1 MNGASPLLDPLLVTG
16 GTGGLGRPTVEQLRA
31 AGRKVRVLSR
41 TEGPGHVLGNLDTGA
56 GLDTALDGA
65 KVVLHLATNRKN
77 DTAATAA
84 LLDAALKNGVEHVVY
99 ISIVGVDKIPLAYY
113 SSKLECERLIESSGI
128 PHTTLRATQFHNFVS
143 DFLVPQRRL
152 PFLVAPA
159 IPVQPIAIEEVA
171 ARLIE
176 LSEGAPLG
184 RVSDIGGPERG
195 SLPEFARQ
203 WQTAHGTRKP
213 TWSPRIPGKLVA
225 AFMAGHHMTD
235 LPGYGT
241 QTFAEFA
248 RLQARS

>member
-1 MNGASPLLDPLLVTG
+1 MNGASPLLITG

-31 AGRKVRVLSR
+31 TGREVRVLSR
-41 TEGPGHVLGNLDTGA
+41 TEGHGRVLGNLDTGA
-56 GLDTALDGA
+56 GLDSALDGA
-65 KVVLHLATNRKN
+65 KLLLHLATNRKN
-77 DTAATAA
+77 DAAATST
-84 LLDAALKNGVEHVVY
+84 LLDAAVRNGIEHIVY

-113 SSKLECERLIESSGI
+113 SSKLECERLIESSEI
-128 PHTTLRATQFHNFVS
+128 PHTILRATQFHNFVS

-152 PFLVAPA
+152 PFLVAPV

-171 ARLIE
+171 ARLVE
-176 LSEGAPLG
+176 LAEGAPLG
-184 RVSDIGGPERG
+184 RVDDIGGPERG
-195 SLPEFARQ
+195 SLPEFAYQ
-203 WQTAHGTRKP
+203 WQAAHGTRKP

-225 AFMAGHHMTD
+225 AFTAGHHMTE

>member
-1 MNGASPLLDPLLVTG
+1 MNGASPLLPLLVTG
-16 GTGGLGRPTVEQLRA
+16 GTGGLGRPTVNQLRS
-31 AGRKVRVLSR
+31 AGHEVRVLSR
-41 TEGPGHVLGNLDTGA
+41 TEGPGRVVGNLDTGA
-56 GLDTALDGA
+56 GLDSALDGV

-77 DTAATAA
+77 DAAATST

-99 ISIVGVDKIPLAYY
+99 ISIVGIDRIPFAYY
-113 SSKLECERLIESSGI
+113 ASKLECERLIESSGI
-128 PHTTLRATQFHNFVS
+128 PHTILRATQFHNFVS

-171 ARLIE
+171 ARLVE
-176 LSEGAPLG
+176 LAEGTPLG
-184 RVSDIGGPERG
+184 RVDDIGGPERG

-203 WQTAHGTRKP
+203 WQQAHGTRKP
-213 TWSPRIPGKLVA
+213 TWSPRIPGKFVA
-225 AFMAGHHMTD
+225 AFMAGHHMTE

-248 RLQARS
+248 RAHANA

>member
-1 MNGASPLLDPLLVTG
+1 MNGASPLLVTG

-31 AGRKVRVLSR
+31 KGREVPVLSR
-41 TEGPGHVLGNLDTGA
+41 TEGPGRVVGDLDSGV
-56 GLDTALDGA
+56 GLDTALDGV

-77 DTAATAA
+77 DTAATST
-84 LLDAALKNGVEHVVY
+84 LLDAALNSGVEHIVY

-113 SSKLECERLIESSGI
+113 SSKLECERLVESSGL
-128 PHTTLRATQFHNFVS
+128 PHTILRATQFHNFVS
-143 DFLVPQRRL
+143 DFLVPQRHL

-159 IPVQPIAIEEVA
+159 IPVQPIATEEVA
-171 ARLIE
+171 SRLIE
-176 LSEGAPLG
+176 LANGAPLG
-184 RVSDIGGPERG
+184 RVNDIGGPERG

-203 WQTAHGTRKP
+203 WQTAQGTRKP

-235 LPGYGT
+235 VPGYGR